1 MSSAKNAL
9 LELVDVDAY
18 YGKIQALRSVRLT
31 VPEGE
36 VTTLLG
42 TNGAGKST
50 TLRTISGVVRARR
63 GQILFMGEDI
73 TRLEPHQVVERGIVH
88 VPEGRRIFGTMS
100 VTENLELGA
109 FTKRKKPGHVRQSME
124 RVYELFPRLK
134 ERAKQ
139 MAGTLSGGEQ
149 QMLAIGRALM
159 GEPKLLMLD
168 EPSMGLAPI
177 VVKEIMRT
185 IAKIR
190 DEGTTILLVEQNAR
204 AALKLASIGYVLES
218 GQVKLSGTSEELQRD
233 DRVVEAYLALGH
245 GG

>member
-1 MSSAKNAL
+1 VSTAKSAL

-42 TNGAGKST
+42 SNGAGKST

-63 GQILFMGEDI
+63 GQIRFMGEDI
-73 TRLEPHQVVERGIVH
+73 TRLEPHQVVERGIIH

-109 FTKRKKPGHVRQSME
+109 FTKRKKPGHIRHAME
-124 RVYELFPRLK
+124 RVFELFPRLK

-177 VVKEIMRT
+177 VVKDIMRT
-185 IAKIR
+185 IARIR

-204 AALKLASIGYVLES
+204 AALKLASTGYVLES
-218 GQVKLSGTSEELQRD
+218 GEVKLSGTSEELQQD